1 MVQPNKYLKEEN
13 LKGKKNIDV
22 FKSVL
27 YLWKQEKGTIRIKK
41 TKNLSEI
48 KTLS

>member
-1 MVQPNKYLKEEN
+1 MVQPNKYLKEKN
-13 LKGKKNIDV
+13 FRGRKNIDV

-27 YLWKQEKGTIRIKK
+27 YLWKQERGTVRITK